1 MAKLIKFG
9 DDARKEIFQGIDM
22 VAQAVMVTMGPKGRN
37 VLLDKA
43 FGAPVFT
50 NDGVTVVKEI
60 EFDNKYHNIGASII
74 KEAAEKTN
82 KIAGDGTTTTSVLTY
97 AIAKEGLRFVRSG
110 VNPFALGR
118 GLHKAVAKLV
128 SELQSHSKS
137 LTSKEEIQQVATIS
151 AQDEEVGSHIA
162 DVMEEIGQDG
172 VITVEEGNS
181 LGLTREIVK
190 GMQYEQGYA
199 SAYFVTDH
207 QRMETVIDKP
217 AVIVT
222 DKKIGSLKDIVGL
235 LEQLGQ
241 SGQKN
246 FLIIADDF
254 ETEALSSLV
263 LNKMRGTINVVATKA
278 P

>member
-1 MAKLIKFG
+1 
-9 DDARKEIFQGIDM
+9 
-22 VAQAVMVTMGPKGRN
+22 
-37 VLLDKA
+37 
-43 FGAPVFT
+43 
-50 NDGVTVVKEI
+50 
-60 EFDNKYHNIGASII
+60 
-74 KEAAEKTN
+74 
-82 KIAGDGTTTTSVLTY
+82 
-97 AIAKEGLRFVRSG
+97 
-110 VNPFALGR
+110 
-118 GLHKAVAKLV
+118 
-128 SELQSHSKS
+128 
-137 LTSKEEIQQVATIS
+137 
-151 AQDEEVGSHIA
+151 
-162 DVMEEIGQDG
+162 
-172 VITVEEGNS
+172 
-181 LGLTREIVK
+181 
-190 GMQYEQGYA
+190 MQYEQGYA

>member
-162 DVMEEIGQDG
+162 DVMEEIGQAIAL
-172 VITVEEGNS
+172 VS
-181 LGLTREIVK
+181 HVK
-190 GMQYEQGYA
+190 
-199 SAYFVTDH
+199 S
-207 QRMETVIDKP
+207 
-217 AVIVT
+217 
-222 DKKIGSLKDIVGL
+222 
-235 LEQLGQ
+235 
-241 SGQKN
+241 
-246 FLIIADDF
+246 
-254 ETEALSSLV
+254 
-263 LNKMRGTINVVATKA
+263 
-278 P
+278 